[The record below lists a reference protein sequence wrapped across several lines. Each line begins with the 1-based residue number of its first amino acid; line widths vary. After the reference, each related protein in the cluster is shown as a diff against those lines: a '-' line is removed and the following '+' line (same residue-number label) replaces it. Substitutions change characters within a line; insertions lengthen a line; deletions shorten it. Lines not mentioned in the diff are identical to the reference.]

1 MITLTILGCG
11 NMGRAF
17 AAGLLSSEIVTA
29 QSLTL
34 VERREDRCISL
45 KKEYNC
51 GAFTNLVDA
60 PKSEYLLL
68 AIKPQDLQD
77 AADSINAAISGET
90 IVISILA
97 GVSLQVLQK
106 ALNGHARIIRAMP
119 NLPAIIAAGMTA
131 FVATSQIKE
140 EERAVITLFFSAV
153 GEALEL
159 KDEQLLNG
167 VTAISGSGPAYL
179 YYFLQAWR
187 LAAQDLGFSEKQANR
202 LICQTV
208 KGATELW
215 EESDYNSDSLRQRV
229 TSKGGTTEAA
239 QRVLEESQVAAVFRR
254 AINRAAARAEEL
266 ELLVKETL

>member
-1 MITLTILGCG
+1 VITLTILGCG

-17 AAGLLSSEIVTA
+17 AAGLLTNEIVTP

-34 VERREDRCISL
+34 VERREDRCTTL

-51 GAFTNLVDA
+51 RAFTRLVDA
-60 PKSEYLLL
+60 PKSDYLLL

-77 AADSINAAISGET
+77 ASESINAALSAET

-106 ALNGHARIIRAMP
+106 ALNGHARVVRAMP

-131 FVATSQIKE
+131 FVATDQIKE
-140 EERAVITLFFSAV
+140 EEREVISQFFAAV
-153 GEALEL
+153 GEAIEL
-159 KDEQLLNG
+159 KDEKLLNG

-179 YYFLQAWR
+179 YYFFQAWR
-187 LAAQDLGFSEKQANR
+187 LAAQDLGFNEKQANL

-215 EESDYNSDSLRQRV
+215 EESDFNADSLRQRV

-239 QRVLEESQVAAVFRR
+239 HRVLEESQVAAVFRR
-254 AINRAAARAEEL
+254 AINRASARAEEL